1 MLKHKLPVLAALLMG
16 ASLPALAA
24 NDAAGDCSFNATS
37 TAQNL
42 CHDQRV
48 MRDYALGLTSDTF
61 VDTPPVTLEPIPRKN
76 GKGRS
81 QGPLS
86 LLPGGSPQAQGDRAP
101 QTTARR
107 AASEPSAAGQPQAAS
122 VSRVARLPRVT
133 DTRDVTARAPRGP
146 DEFNSR
152 VILDNSAK
160 FSAPSAQPEGYQP
173 QAGAKSQR
181 RYVALGD
188 FTTPHEA
195 IEVARKFNLWTP
207 RIQHVYVNGRHFSRV
222 LVGPFADRSIKSVQ
236 KHLDQ
241 HGFGAAWPLRATAD
255 ATPDTLIA
263 RYPGDG

>member
-1 MLKHKLPVLAALLMG
+1 MYVMLKHKLPVLAALLLG
-16 ASLPALAA
+16 ASVPALAA
-24 NDAAGDCSFNATS
+24 SESAGDCSFNATS

-42 CHDQRV
+42 CHDQAV

-61 VDTPPVTLEPIPRKN
+61 VDTPPITLEPGNTTP
-76 GKGRS
+76 RS

-86 LLPGGSPQAQGDRAP
+86 LLPGGMPQALQQSTP
-101 QTTARR
+101 QTTEKRSNTPKNGAQQLRTT
-107 AASEPSAAGQPQAAS
+107 AK
-122 VSRVARLPRVT
+122 LPKVT
-133 DTRDVTARAPRGP
+133 GTLNVTARSPRGP
-146 DEFNSR
+146 IEFNS
-152 VILDNSAK
+152 LKSEGNSVQASLTQK
-160 FSAPSAQPEGYQP
+160 IPGAFEP
-173 QAGAKSQR
+173 QAPAGNTPQR

-188 FTTPHEA
+188 FATPNEA

-207 RIQHVYVNGRHFSRV
+207 RIQHVYVNGRHYSRV

-241 HGFGAAWPLRATAD
+241 HGFSTAWPLRATAD